1 MLQKVNSRN
10 LMLFFALAVFVTAC
24 TKDPFSEK
32 DALAA
37 QQNLLQLQFSYQLQ
51 IAQVN
56 ASASRSHDSALIAIQ
71 NLQNSGASALA
82 ILNAQN
88 QMAYLMQ
95 QYQNQLAM
103 YKMQDSLARATSKFN
118 DSLTAARNDINR
130 LNALKKN
137 YSVAVIDNSTNAPV
151 AGATVS
157 VFSYTANAI
166 LTATT
171 DGSGVALFNQV
182 IVDPSA
188 YFYISNTGYATV
200 STLVGYSTSYR
211 ISLWNNANAQ
221 NTVKGQI
228 VADLDLTNGATV
240 EGVAGQLVT
249 FTVNYNSQNIQFA
262 AVTDANGNYSIKL
275 PNGPNGN
282 SYVVNTASTIT
293 VSQKMFVRYFQGID
307 DPFKTL
313 PHIDSVNTTLQV
325 GYSNN
330 YYNYVKPTYTP
341 TYGVPYSS
349 GAFYL
354 AMPNDSLGNKIFI
367 PLLRSFINNINCLA
381 TTEQN
386 NPTNTAPPTI
396 QNDSIYAIFYTS
408 WFGSQYNMVGGINN
422 SGYASYYNIS
432 YDDYTYNYSK
442 KDTIINATLVDLTG
456 KIMTASPTI
465 LVHINAQGKIQNIVS
480 ARGGLLQGSGMYD
493 YNLRDIATNVFGYR
507 DANFR
512 NNCNWSTAY
521 ITVQGG
527 TTQTVNF
534 DYAYLVS
541 RDKNPQ

>member
-95 QYQNQLAM
+95 QYQNQVAM

-137 YSVAVIDNSTNAPV
+137 YSIAVTDNSTNAPV

-188 YFYISNTGYATV
+188 YFYIAKTGFATV
-200 STLVGYSTSYR
+200 STLVGYGTSVQ

-249 FTVNYNSQNIQFA
+249 FTVNYNMQNIQFA
-262 AVTDANGNYSIKL
+262 AVTDANGNYSINL

-282 SYVVNTASTIT
+282 NYLVNTANTIT

-313 PHIDSVNTTLQV
+313 PHIDSVNTTLQA

-341 TYGVPYSS
+341 TYGVPNTS

-367 PLLRSFINNINCLA
+367 PLSRTPYNYANWLG
-381 TTEQN
+381 TTQQN
-386 NPTNTAPPTI
+386 NPTYTAPAVI
-396 QNDSIYAIFYTS
+396 VNDSIYSIYYNNGG
-408 WFGSQYNMVGGINN
+408 WQYNTVGGINN
-422 SGYASYYNIS
+422 SGYASYPNIS
-432 YDDYTYNYSK
+432 AFDSRYNYSL
-442 KDTIINATLVDLTG
+442 KDTVVNATLVDLTG

-465 LVHINAQGKIQNIVS
+465 LVHINAQGKINDIVS

-493 YNLRDIATNVFGYR
+493 YNNRDITNNVFGYR

-512 NNCNWSTAY
+512 NNCNWSNTY